1 MSGEPQCSIDTKS
14 SLFELARSTGLFRVG
29 RYLQRN
35 SGKLLVLCYHGISK
49 EDEHQWRPA
58 LYMPRN
64 LFRQRLQ
71 TLHKF
76 GYQVLPLSIA
86 IERLYAQTLS
96 GPTAVIT
103 FDDGWHDFYS
113 EAWPELRSFGYPA
126 TVYQTTYYSLY
137 GRPVFDTACSYLLW
151 KGMGRTIKDAQ
162 ITGIASAVKL
172 DSLQTINH
180 ISSNLGTRLRTAGSS
195 AEDKDRL
202 LVKIAEHLQID
213 FDRVF
218 ASRLLHLM
226 NVSELSEISKHGIDV
241 QLHTHRHQLPVKR
254 QDFLDE
260 IKSNRDLI
268 EAATG
273 KPADHFCYPNGDY
286 RPELPAWLKE
296 AGVLSATTC
305 EPGIVSRNSEPLRL
319 PRVTDAATVSQARF
333 ESWLSGVGLLVNSCK
348 RKVSFFAGYSH
359 KDSNRQAQGCDP
371 QQQIDKAGKSVV
383 PRTVSG
389 N

>member
-1 MSGEPQCSIDTKS
+1 MSGELRCSIDTKS
-14 SLFELARSTGLFRVG
+14 SLFELARSTGLFRIG

-35 SGKLLVLCYHGISK
+35 SSKLLVLCYHGISK

-71 TLHKF
+71 TLRKF
-76 GYQVLPLSIA
+76 GYQVLPLSVA
-86 IERLYAQTLS
+86 LERLYTHNLN

-113 EAWPELRSFGYPA
+113 EAWPELRSFEYPA

-151 KGMGRTIKDAQ
+151 KGMGRTLKDAK
-162 ITGIASAVKL
+162 ITGTASEVKI

-180 ISSNLGTRLRTAGSS
+180 ISSNLRTRLRTAGSS

-202 LVKIAEHLQID
+202 LGRIAEHLHID
-213 FDRVF
+213 FERIF

-226 NVSELSEISKHGIDV
+226 NTSEMREVSKHGIDV
-241 QLHTHRHQLPVKR
+241 QLHTHRHQLPVKK

-273 KPADHFCYPNGDY
+273 KTADHFCYPNGDY
-286 RPELPAWLKE
+286 RPELPGWLKE
-296 AGVLSATTC
+296 ASVLSATTC
-305 EPGIVSRNSEPLRL
+305 EPGIVSKNSEPLRL
-319 PRVTDAATVSQARF
+319 PRVTDSATVSQARF
-333 ESWLSGVGLLVNSCK
+333 ESWLSGVGLLVNTCK
-348 RKVSFFAGYSH
+348 RKVSFFAGYSRRH
-359 KDSNRQAQGCDP
+359 STFQAQGCYP
-371 QQQIDKAGKSVV
+371 QLQIDKAGKNPI
-383 PRTVSG
+383 PRTVGG